1 MMRRVV
7 LSGIVA
13 LSLFSCVAPAETESG
28 SAVVDDLP
36 SIARNF
42 RLNDHVGGSHE
53 LYRYRESKAI
63 VLFFAGNGCPIVR
76 KSIATLKEIRDAYRE
91 QGVEFLMINGNPGD
105 DLASVVE
112 EASEFSIDF
121 PILMD
126 EAQTVTDAFQVD
138 RTATTFVITPGDWKI
153 VYRGAIDD
161 RLGYGVEKPE
171 PAHHWLTDALDAVLT
186 DQPVETPFT
195 EAKGCLIDRLP
206 EPKKISYSRHIAP
219 VLREKCATC
228 HREGDIAPFPMDSY
242 EEVVDHKRMI
252 REVVMTKRMPP
263 WHADPHY
270 GDYDNDNGLSP
281 DETRRLLAWLDM
293 GAPRGRGQDPLA
305 KVKPMESAWPL
316 GEPDIVVAMP
326 ASISVPAT
334 GVLDY
339 EYVRVP
345 YDGTEDI
352 WVRATDVLPGAR
364 SVVHHA
370 LVFIRYPEHLRHLQ
384 PDYEGGLDGF
394 FAGYVPGM
402 TPSFFPE
409 GTAKFVPAGS
419 EFVFQLHYSTTGKA
433 ADDVSKLGLY
443 LNDGKPKRELFTRA
457 ASNTELA
464 IPPGDPGY
472 QADAKFRVRQ
482 DTVLYSMSPHM
493 HYRGKNFK
501 YVADFPD
508 GSSEVLLNVPNY
520 DFNWQTMY
528 RFQEP
533 KVLPAGT
540 VIRCEGAYDNSIAN
554 PMNPD
559 PESWVYFGEQTF
571 EEMFIGY
578 LRYAYVD
585 EESGSR
591 QQDGAIT
598 EGERSGLGVPITAE
612 SIVGTMWRSG
622 RFRIRFLPDG
632 ELRVGRGM
640 RGTWRIEGDHVIIHV
655 ANDDHTL
662 RIEED
667 RLIGDDGPLPNIGT
681 IEAT

>member
-1 MMRRVV
+1 
-7 LSGIVA
+7 
-13 LSLFSCVAPAETESG
+13 
-28 SAVVDDLP
+28 
-36 SIARNF
+36 
-42 RLNDHVGGSHE
+42 
-53 LYRYRESKAI
+53 
-63 VLFFAGNGCPIVR
+63 
-76 KSIATLKEIRDAYRE
+76 
-91 QGVEFLMINGNPGD
+91 
-105 DLASVVE
+105 
-112 EASEFSIDF
+112 
-121 PILMD
+121 
-126 EAQTVTDAFQVD
+126 
-138 RTATTFVITPGDWKI
+138 
-153 VYRGAIDD
+153 
-161 RLGYGVEKPE
+161 
-171 PAHHWLTDALDAVLT
+171 
-186 DQPVETPFT
+186 
-195 EAKGCLIDRLP
+195 
-206 EPKKISYSRHIAP
+206 
-219 VLREKCATC
+219 
-228 HREGDIAPFPMDSY
+228 
-242 EEVVDHKRMI
+242 
-252 REVVMTKRMPP
+252 
-263 WHADPHY
+263 
-270 GDYDNDNGLSP
+270 
-281 DETRRLLAWLDM
+281 
-293 GAPRGRGQDPLA
+293 
-305 KVKPMESAWPL
+305 MESAWPL

-339 EYVRVP
+339 EYVHVP
-345 YDGTEDI
+345 YEGTEDI
-352 WVRATDVLPGAR
+352 WVKATDVLPGAR
-364 SVVHHA
+364 SVVHHV
-370 LVFIRYPEHLRHLQ
+370 LVFIRYPEHLRYLQ

-402 TPSFFPE
+402 APSFFPE

-419 EFVFQLHYSTTGKA
+419 EFVFQLHYSTTGKP

-540 VIRCEGAYDNSIAN
+540 VIRCEGAYDNSAAN

-622 RFRIRFLPDG
+622 RFRIQFLPDG

>member
-1 MMRRVV
+1 MIAR
-7 LSGIVA
+7 I
-13 LSLFSCVAPAETESG
+13 LFSLGLALCGFPMALAQADSG
-28 SAVVDDLP
+28 AAHANDLP

-42 RLNDHVGGSHE
+42 RLNDHLDGSHE
-53 LYRYRESKAI
+53 LYRYRDSKAI

-76 KSIATLKEIRDAYRE
+76 KSVATLKEIRDTYAN
-91 QGVEFLMINGNPGD
+91 QGVAFLMVDGNPGD
-105 DLASVVE
+105 DKDSVVE
-112 EASEFSIDF
+112 EANEFSIDF
-121 PILMD
+121 PILLD
-126 EAQTVTDAFQVD
+126 DAQTVTEALQVD
-138 RTATTFVITPGDWKI
+138 RTATTFVITPGNWKI

-161 RLGYGVEKPE
+161 RLGYGAEKPQ
-171 PAHHWLTDALDAVLT
+171 PTHRWLTDALDAVLAG
-186 DQPVETPFT
+186 QPVDTPFT

-219 VLREKCATC
+219 MLREKCATC

-270 GDYDNDNGLSP
+270 GRYENDNGLTVE
-281 DETRRLLAWLDM
+281 ETRRLLAWLDDD
-293 GAPRGRGQDPLA
+293 APRGRGRDPLA
-305 KVKPMESAWPL
+305 KVEPMESSWPL
-316 GEPDIVVAMP
+316 GEPDIVVSMP
-326 ASISVPAT
+326 RSIAVPAT

-345 YDGTEDI
+345 YTGTEDV
-352 WVRATDVLPGAR
+352 WVKAADVLPGAR
-364 SVVHHA
+364 SVVHHV

-402 TPSFFPE
+402 QPSFFPE

-433 ADDVSKLGLY
+433 EEDLSKLGLY
-443 LNDGKPKRELFTRA
+443 LNKGEPKRELFTRA
-457 ASNTELA
+457 ASNTEIA
-464 IPPGDPGY
+464 IPPGDP
-472 QADAKFRVRQ
+472 AFPAKAAYRVGE

-493 HYRGKNFK
+493 HFRGKSFR

-528 RFQEP
+528 RFEEP

-540 VIRCEGAYDNSIAN
+540 VIRCEGAFDNSIAN

-585 EESGSR
+585 GDSSAR
-591 QQDGAIT
+591 QQDGMFA
-598 EGERSGLGVPITAE
+598 EGERLGLGVPVTAD
-612 SIVGTMWRSG
+612 SLVGTMWRSG
-622 RFRIRFLPDG
+622 RFRIRFLADG
-632 ELRVGRGM
+632 EVRVGRNMKGS
-640 RGTWRIEGDHVIIHV
+640 WRIEDDRVIIHI
-655 ANDDHTL
+655 ANDDHIL
-662 RIEED
+662 RID
-667 RLIGDDGPLPNIGT
+667 GDKLVGDDGPLPNIQRAD
-681 IEAT
+681 AT